1 MSWKN
6 RNLLII
12 FVFVLIL
19 FVLSGCSLGH
29 AARLKKDAQSY
40 IYMKSYINQATEEYY
55 AMLERPIN
63 TNGIDFEDDSGGS
76 MHQIFFNMLESAEE
90 YTKEIQSEE
99 FEKAIQLNME
109 SIDALK
115 KAYVDYTLFCHA
127 MYLYGKDRSAVYDE
141 GFQLIHTDS
150 YANYEK
156 NDRRFEDYY
165 SMVQDE
171 EDKLDSMGLFEDVQW
186 PDDENEFADED

>member
-1 MSWKN
+1 MNKTIRS
-6 RNLLII
+6 LSCVV
-12 FVFVLIL
+12 VFVISL
-19 FVLSGCSLGH
+19 FVLFGCDIGH
-29 AARLKKDAQSY
+29 KAKLKKDAQSY

-76 MHQIFFNMLESAEE
+76 MYQIFFNMLESAEE

-99 FEKAIQLNME
+99 FEKAIQLNIE

-115 KAYVDYTLFCHA
+115 KAYVDYTAFCHA
-127 MYLYGKDRSAVYDE
+127 MYLYGKDRSVIYDQ
-141 GFQLIHTDS
+141 GFQIIHMDS

-156 NDRRFEDYY
+156 QDRRFQDCY
-165 SMVQDE
+165 SMVQEE
-171 EDKLDSMGLFEDVQW
+171 EDKLNDMGLFEDVEW
-186 PDDENEFADED
+186 PDDSGDYADED